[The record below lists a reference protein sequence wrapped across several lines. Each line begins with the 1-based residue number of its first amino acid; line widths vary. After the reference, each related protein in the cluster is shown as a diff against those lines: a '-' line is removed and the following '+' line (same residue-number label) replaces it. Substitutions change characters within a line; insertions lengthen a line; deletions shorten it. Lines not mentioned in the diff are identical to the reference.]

1 MTGIDPRGGGGM
13 RPIPGGGGG
22 GIGRKKTFS
31 DDVRPTPLPWDQTE
45 SEKTKLLL
53 RYFLGISSLGL
64 YFHFPNLVLKA
75 APVEIL

>member
-31 DDVRPTPLPWDQTE
+31 DDVNLRLSRGIDRERKNQTL
-45 SEKTKLLL
+45 TK
-53 RYFLGISSLGL
+53 I
-64 YFHFPNLVLKA
+64 FPRNL
-75 APVEIL
+75 

>member
-31 DDVRPTPLPWDQTE
+31 DDVNLRLSRGIRQRAKKPKTRAQTL
-45 SEKTKLLL
+45 TK
-53 RYFLGISSLGL
+53 I
-64 YFHFPNLVLKA
+64 FPRNL
-75 APVEIL
+75 

>member
-31 DDVRPTPLPWDQTE
+31 DDVNLRLSVGSDRERKNQTL
-45 SEKTKLLL
+45 TK
-53 RYFLGISSLGL
+53 I
-64 YFHFPNLVLKA
+64 FPRNL
-75 APVEIL
+75 